1 MLVNTNEVAKRLKI
15 TNRAVQNKCKQYGLV
30 KIANQYQITNE
41 IAEQWYKEAETNKEQ
56 KQNRTEHLRRTSHR
70 TDINTSLLFWGCVFI
85 LIAVLLKFYFNL
97 DSQIKET
104 KKELR
109 QERIE
114 HKTDVKEL
122 QNDVKELQKKVDSQK
137 DTISK
142 KEIELQNLKKD
153 NLRFFRRW

>member
-15 TNRAVQNKCKQYGLV
+15 TNRAVQNKCKQYGLI
-30 KIANQYQITNE
+30 KIANQYQIRTE

-56 KQNRTEHLRRTSHR
+56 KQNRTEHLSRTSHR
-70 TDINTSLLFWGCVFI
+70 SNINTSLLFWLCVFI
-85 LIAVLLKFYFNL
+85 LIAVILTFYFNL

-104 KKELR
+104 KKELYKK
-109 QERIE
+109 QVELQKEQIE

-122 QNDVKELQKKVDSQK
+122 QKIVNSQK

-142 KEIELQNLKKD
+142 KEIELQNLKKN
-153 NLRFFRRW
+153 NLRLFNRW

>member
-15 TNRAVQNKCKQYGLV
+15 TNRAVQNKCKQYGLI
-30 KIANQYQITNE
+30 KIANQYQIKKE

-56 KQNRTEHLRRTSHR
+56 KQNRTEHLSRTSHR
-70 TDINTSLLFWGCVFI
+70 SNKNTSLLFWVCFFI

-104 KKELR
+104 KKELNKE
-109 QERIE
+109 QTE

-122 QNDVKELQKKVDSQK
+122 QKIVDSQK

-142 KEIELQNLKKD
+142 KEIEIQSLKLKD
-153 NLRFFRRW
+153 SLRIYIP